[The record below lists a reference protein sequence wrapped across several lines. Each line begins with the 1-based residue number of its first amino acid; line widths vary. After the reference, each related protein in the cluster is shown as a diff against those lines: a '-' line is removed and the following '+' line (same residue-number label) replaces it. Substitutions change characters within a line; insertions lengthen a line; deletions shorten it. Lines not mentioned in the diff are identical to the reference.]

1 MIRTSIIAAAFA
13 LAAPSAALV
22 ERPPEAYLTAPD
34 APVTI
39 LFADPAT
46 VHEVCSR
53 AAAVPEGYVAM
64 ACTRDDL
71 RIQLMPD
78 PCLFPDEFYASLQ
91 CHENAHLT
99 RAGLPGW
106 RH

>member
-1 MIRTSIIAAAFA
+1 MVRTSIIAAAFA

-39 LFADPAT
+39 LFADPTT
-46 VHEVCSR
+46 VHEVCS
-53 AAAVPEGYVAM
+53 AAAAIPDGFIAM

-99 RAGLPGW
+99 RTGLPGW

>member
-1 MIRTSIIAAAFA
+1 MIRTSIIGVA
-13 LAAPSAALV
+13 LALFGPSAALV
-22 ERPPEAYLTAPD
+22 DRPPDAYLVAPD

-39 LFADPAT
+39 LFTDPRT
-46 VHEVCSR
+46 VHEVCS
-53 AAAVPEGYVAM
+53 AAAGTPEGFVVM

-91 CHENAHLT
+91 CHENAHLSRT
-99 RAGLPGW
+99 GLPGW